1 MSERCADGVEHGDV
15 FELLPSLEEDSGNAA
30 VVDFPWKFNAENGS
44 GRFQSTDSDREFQV
58 YQTEDHDRL
67 ADVLAELSR
76 VLVDG
81 AWVFVFADD
90 DTVPEFRECLEES
103 PLTYRRTCVWDREKF
118 GMGYYHRV
126 QHYPIL
132 TATNGETDRYVQ
144 GRGTV
149 YRALKHDGEPSES
162 DYPTGKPVK
171 LYRQMLAEPV
181 LGDGERLIEPFCGH
195 GPGAAV
201 ATERGL
207 DYWGADTNPE
217 AVEKARQQLE
227 QSRLT
232 ESLVAATDGGET
244 PDKSETNTERSGTAD
259 TEGSQ

>member
-1 MSERCADGVEHGDV
+1 MSGVEHGDV
-15 FELLPSLEEDSGNAA
+15 FDLLPSLEADFGHAA
-30 VVDFPWKFNAENGS
+30 VVDFPWQFNADNGS
-44 GRFQSTDSDREFQV
+44 GRFESTGSDREFEV
-58 YQTEDHDRL
+58 YQTEENDRL
-67 ADVLAELSR
+67 ADVLDALSR

-90 DTVPEFRECLEES
+90 DTVPEFRECVEES
-103 PLTYRRTCVWDREKF
+103 PFTYRRTCVWDREKF

-132 TATNGETDRYVQ
+132 TATNGETDRYIQ

-149 YRALKHDGEPSES
+149 YRALKHDGEASDS

-181 LGDGERLIEPFCGH
+181 LDDGERLLEPFCGH

-201 ATERGL
+201 AAERGI

-217 AVEKARQQLE
+217 AVEQARQHLE
-227 QSRLT
+227 QTRLT
-232 ESLVAATDGGET
+232 EGLVTATDGGESPST
-244 PDKSETNTERSGTAD
+244 TSGGAD
-259 TEGSQ
+259 R

>member
-1 MSERCADGVEHGDV
+1 MPTDQSVSSVEHGDV
-15 FELLPSLEEDSGNAA
+15 FELLPSLEEGFGHAA

-44 GRFQSTDSDREFQV
+44 GRFQSTDSDREFEV
-58 YQTEDHDRL
+58 YQTEENDRL
-67 ADVLAELSR
+67 DEVLAELSR

-90 DTVPEFRECLEES
+90 DTVPDFRECLEKS

-149 YRALKHDGEPSES
+149 YRALKHDGEPSDS

-181 LGDGERLIEPFCGH
+181 LEDGERLIEPFCGH
-195 GPGAAV
+195 GPGAAA
-201 ATERGL
+201 ATERRL

-217 AVEKARQQLE
+217 AVEQARQQLD

-232 ESLVAATDGGET
+232 EGFVTATDGGEMPGNSST
-244 PDKSETNTERSGTAD
+244 GNDQSEGP
-259 TEGSQ
+259 Q

>member
-1 MSERCADGVEHGDV
+1 MTGVEQGDV
-15 FELLPSLEEDSGNAA
+15 FELLPSLDSDFGHTA
-30 VVDFPWKFNAENGS
+30 VVDFPWEFNADNGT
-44 GRFQSTDSDREFQV
+44 GRFQSTDSKEDFQV
-58 YQTEDHDRL
+58 YETEDNDRL
-67 ADVLAELSR
+67 ADVLEELAR

-90 DTVPEFRECLEES
+90 ETAPEFRETLEES

-149 YRALKHDGEPSES
+149 YRALKHDGEPSEN

-181 LGDGERLIEPFCGH
+181 LEEGERLIEPFCGY

-201 ATERGL
+201 AAERGL
-207 DYWGADTNPE
+207 AYWGADTNPD
-217 AVEKARQQLE
+217 AVEQAGQHLE

-232 ESLVAATDGGET
+232 DGFVTVTDGGGC
-244 PDKSETNTERSGTAD
+244 DI
-259 TEGSQ
+259 